1 MCEITWGGYIALPPS
16 QHQHCTDEAQK
27 AETVLSAVSY
37 IYNKLLI
44 FMDVLGIFWEVT
56 NQISRL
62 DFSDTFTMFIF
73 SFSFIFVKACFQRLS
88 YKINAA
94 AVDTDDNDGFNNNL
108 AVDDTI
114 DD

>member
-1 MCEITWGGYIALPPS
+1 MLSRLFDYWKIHGIYIVNVVNLYTYI
-16 QHQHCTDEAQK
+16 HTYIN
-27 AETVLSAVSY
+27 TYIYIYIYIY

-73 SFSFIFVKACFQRLS
+73 SFSFIFVKACF
-88 YKINAA
+88 
-94 AVDTDDNDGFNNNL
+94 
-108 AVDDTI
+108 
-114 DD
+114 